1 MLTVFRVTV
10 QEGRGCKKETM
21 EPSASLPPRRDH
33 RISREENGNVNS
45 PRTQEFSGGM
55 ILKLSRIRRWFWL
68 TGRKAEDTEG
78 IEVCCSNCGAES

>member
-1 MLTVFRVTV
+1 M
-10 QEGRGCKKETM
+10 QEGRGCKKEII

-33 RISREENGNVNS
+33 RISREENGNMNS

-55 ILKLSRIRRWFWL
+55 ILNLSRDKEIVLADW
-68 TGRKAEDTEG
+68 RKAEDTEG